1 MSRGRDC
8 ALASTEAD
16 MWGGGMLGTSAVRG
30 MVRGAWITS
39 KSMIATPRLGGGS
52 GFPGS

>member
-30 MVRGAWITS
+30 AWITS